1 MNKIIQGLED
11 YSYDEIIDLV
21 NDFIMDRIW
30 DSGHS
35 ADDIKLTDIRL
46 HGSRLRGQARDDS
59 DLDAVVEY
67 DGDIREDDFFSILND
82 EDPLYIDD
90 VRVDI
95 NPIKEDLDLYM
106 KRSDDYDREQ
116 LELESRVRRLEKK
129 IQNEM
134 KRDELN
140 RRVMK
145 LERMIS
151 RSRKYELLGGL
162 IGKTNATKED
172 CVKVIG
178 LLAGK
183 LGIDEDTIHAS
194 GSAFKFSVGLFK
206 EADIKDVEKALDP
219 EAIIPH
225 YVVTVEDTK
234 SDKIVLKIEKGA
246 KKFVYEQGSA
256 EDAGKSEYNVVKE
269 VKGLTITSAEKLTN
283 NIVKAL
289 GEVGLSNNCLTL
301 VKATRLLADKFNKS
315 RNAFMSDVLEK
326 IEKDN
331 EALGN
336 VEWSSDDTKVI
347 GKYHLERFNNKTGK
361 QDDANV
367 VASYKI
373 IADLSTGAVERYD
386 RTYGRKNAQSEQRRF
401 DGGVDSL
408 IKVLR
413 ELVTL
418 RVGTN
423 KIKPGL
429 G

>member
-1 MNKIIQGLED
+1 MSKVVQGLED
-11 YSYDEIIDLV
+11 YSYDEIIEII
-21 NDFIMDRIW
+21 NDFVIDRIW

-35 ADDIKLTDIRL
+35 SDDIKLTDIRL
-46 HGSRLRGQARDDS
+46 HGSRLRAQAKPES

-106 KRSDDYDREQ
+106 KRSDYYDREQ
-116 LELESRVRRLEKK
+116 LESRVRRLEKK

-140 RRVMK
+140 CRVMK

-172 CVKVIG
+172 CTKVIG

-183 LGIDEDTIHAS
+183 LGIDEDAIHAS

-206 EADIKDVEKALDP
+206 KADIEDVEKALNP

-234 SDKIVLKIEKGA
+234 SDKIVLTIEKGA
-246 KKFVYEQGSA
+246 KKFVYRRGSA

-289 GEVGLSNNCLTL
+289 GEVGLSNSCLTL
-301 VKATRLLADKFNKS
+301 VKATILLADKFNES

-326 IEKDN
+326 IEKDT
-331 EALGN
+331 ESLSN
-336 VEWSSDDTKVI
+336 VEWFSDDTKVI
-347 GKYHLERFNNKTGK
+347 GEYHLERFNNRSGK
-361 QDDANV
+361 QDDTNV
-367 VASYKI
+367 VASYRI

-386 RTYGRKNAQSEQRRF
+386 KTYGRKNAQSEQRRF